1 MKHIKK
7 LKHEFVEYIPNNL
20 DDGVIYISIPFA
32 TAAHKCCC
40 GCGMEVVTPISPTDW
55 QLTFNGEAIS
65 LYPSIGNWSF
75 DCKSHYWIRENAVK
89 WSLRWT
95 QDEIKT
101 GRSRDMQNKKRSFDS
116 AKTSPL
122 LNMINKI
129 TKHGNDKTKNF
140 LKKKK

>member
-1 MKHIKK
+1 MKRIKK
-7 LKHEFVEYIPNNL
+7 LKYEFVEYIPNNL

-75 DCKSHYWIRENAVK
+75 DCKSHYWIRENVVK
-89 WSLRWT
+89 WSLWWT
-95 QDEIKT
+95 QDEIET
-101 GRSRDMQNKKRSFDS
+101 GRSRDMQNKKRSFDNAEAS
-116 AKTSPL
+116 TL
-122 LNMINKI
+122 RNMINKI
-129 TKHGNDKTKNF
+129 TKQGNDKTKNVWG
-140 LKKKK
+140 KKK